1 MTSKTCN
8 CDIYEKLKKLTE
20 GISVDSFNPP
30 VGYNP
35 ISEIRNAMFMW
46 VPAPFFNNPIW
57 CKLKCLNMIE
67 IKACGNLSCLYFDD
81 KKKKKEN
88 TIEEII
94 EIKQIQENLAKESLI
109 YPVYD
114 DIIKM
119 ITGENFII
127 SQKEKIIK
135 ELKIDLEKLEDAKQK
150 KELSQEVKKLEYS
163 IKFLLPDDTYAFVA
177 SWALGI
183 DKTNILKISKKILF
197 QAAVKAVNG
206 HNNPTDHI
214 SGVFTDFQF
223 DDINNYAWIIYNEY
237 QEQKR
242 QEKEANKKGYQLFTK
257 KVV

>member
-20 GISVDSFNPP
+20 GINADSFNPP

-46 VPAPFFNNPIW
+46 VPVPFFNNPIW

-81 KKKKKEN
+81 KKKKKEK
-88 TIEEII
+88 TIEEIM
-94 EIKQIQENLAKESLI
+94 EIKQVQENLVKESLV

-114 DIIKM
+114 EIIKM

-135 ELKIDLEKLEDAKQK
+135 ELKIDLEKEPN
-150 KELSQEVKKLEYS
+150 KELSKEIEKLEYS
-163 IKFLLPDDTYAFVA
+163 IKFLLPDDACAFIT

-183 DKTNILKISKKILF
+183 DKTNILKISKKMLF
-197 QAAVKAVNG
+197 HAAIKAVNG
-206 HNNPTDHI
+206 HSNPADHI
-214 SGVFTDFQF
+214 SGIFTDFHK

-242 QEKEANKKGYQLFTK
+242 QEKEARKKGNMLFTK